1 MTNYTAMLEAYRQYT
16 IALEVLPLP
25 DERRRSIAEG
35 RQRLLTQLVAAGII
49 DNS

>member
-1 MTNYTAMLEAYRQYT
+1 MNYPAMLEAYRQYT

-25 DERRRSIAEG
+25 DERRQSIVEE
-35 RQRLLTQLVAAGII
+35 RQRLLTQLVAASII